1 MSDQQNNQDLTM
13 SKNKAGKQPFQDA
26 AQPDNRP
33 LSLGYSIE
41 GLAKPGDFEHTDMFP
56 GINLNHNI
64 EKGYKQN
71 FDDMIDMFGKGQA
84 LEAENVAHMLL
95 TRGDLPVLY
104 RTHAHVILAYGPVDC
119 LFHARKAVE
128 EAERGMNKFG
138 DDEGVGTEL
147 LAVAN
152 RGLADVR
159 TNAANTTNST
169 DAEKEDGEKKKPK
182 QKGEKHT
189 VGQCKTPFTKKARH
203 EGRGLDDID
212 ADQAEWRCGQPVKEK
227 GPWNHGLW
235 RWNTRADSS
244 INSLW
249 DAETILRL
257 GNLRDEIEHEFN
269 DGEPCP
275 DFWSRACLSV
285 LMDERFDRMR
295 IFCNRHGITV
305 DSDEGL
311 LAEFIYQLCTDDDT
325 YNEFLDLPMTI
336 WIRHPLRFSVA
347 HKHHDKSMATGWPT
361 KPAKLSD
368 RVEANNNLLFE
379 TWTSNVAKFDMTKE
393 ACDAFRDDLA
403 NVKLRRPELYKP
415 TLDPDVKVVRTR
427 DRKVEFHDLTVD
439 DLAFDGIGLTFEVIK
454 QADDEDEE

>member
-13 SKNKAGKQPFQDA
+13 SKNKADKQPFQDA

-152 RGLADVR
+152 RALTDVR

-189 VGQCKTPFTKKARH
+189 VGQ
-203 EGRGLDDID
+203 
-212 ADQAEWRCGQPVKEK
+212 
-227 GPWNHGLW
+227 
-235 RWNTRADSS
+235 
-244 INSLW
+244 
-249 DAETILRL
+249 
-257 GNLRDEIEHEFN
+257 
-269 DGEPCP
+269 
-275 DFWSRACLSV
+275 
-285 LMDERFDRMR
+285 
-295 IFCNRHGITV
+295 
-305 DSDEGL
+305 
-311 LAEFIYQLCTDDDT
+311 
-325 YNEFLDLPMTI
+325 
-336 WIRHPLRFSVA
+336 
-347 HKHHDKSMATGWPT
+347 
-361 KPAKLSD
+361 
-368 RVEANNNLLFE
+368 
-379 TWTSNVAKFDMTKE
+379 
-393 ACDAFRDDLA
+393 
-403 NVKLRRPELYKP
+403 
-415 TLDPDVKVVRTR
+415 
-427 DRKVEFHDLTVD
+427 
-439 DLAFDGIGLTFEVIK
+439 
-454 QADDEDEE
+454 